1 MLRRRLLIGFGQA
14 ILAGLWGC
22 RPRDKAGAAD
32 SAAPPSTGV
41 GGDDAAPAPLPLV
54 CPNEATAPAEDPPAA
69 GWVDISLADHP
80 TLATVGGSVVISV
93 PEALLEVIVAQ
104 THPDCFVAVWRV
116 CTHGAC
122 ELSWEPSRSS
132 AVCPCHGSRFGPD
145 GAVLVGPATR
155 PIRAFPVARRGDRL
169 WIDARR

>member
-1 MLRRRLLIGFGQA
+1 MQRRQLLIRLGQA
-14 ILAGLWGC
+14 AWLGLWGC
-22 RPRDKAGAAD
+22 RPRAKSGGAD
-32 SAAPPSTGV
+32 S
-41 GGDDAAPAPLPLV
+41 GGPGATPAPLPLV
-54 CPNEATAPAEDPPAA
+54 CPNEAAAPAQDPPEQ
-69 GWVDISLADHP
+69 GWIALSLADHP
-80 TLATVGGSVVISV
+80 ALMNVGGSVVISV

-122 ELSWEPSRSS
+122 ELSWEAARSS

-145 GAVLVGPATR
+145 GAVLVGPATL
-155 PIRAFPVARRGDRL
+155 PIRAFPVARHGGQL